1 MKNKEIELK
10 KCGGKYV
17 RRKIVKDII
26 ENTKYKKI
34 TFSEDEEGAWFKVES
49 NIIFF

>member
-1 MKNKEIELK
+1 MM
-10 KCGGKYV
+10 
-17 RRKIVKDII
+17 

-34 TFSEDEEGAWFKVES
+34 TFSEDEEEAWFEVES